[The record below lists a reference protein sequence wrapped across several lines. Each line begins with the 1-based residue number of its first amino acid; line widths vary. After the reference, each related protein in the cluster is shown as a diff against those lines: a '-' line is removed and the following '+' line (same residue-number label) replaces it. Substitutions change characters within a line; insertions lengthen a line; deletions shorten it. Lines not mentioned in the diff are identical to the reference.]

1 MRIRSL
7 IAIVTVSVLV
17 MAACGGSDDT
27 GGDDGSPTPSADG
40 GGGGTASLPLEEW
53 LNADLDDCA
62 EAPTGEP
69 LKIGYAADL
78 SEVGGFADGP
88 GSEAATFMAE
98 LINCAGGVEGHPVEV
113 VVQDIQGDP
122 EVTQRAA
129 NDLLDEGV
137 HAILG
142 PPFADFGLPLLQVVG
157 GQVPTLFVASTE
169 PTLASAEQL
178 SFLVSFDDTRQA
190 TEAALFAREQGF
202 ETAITF
208 SVPGPYFGYNPQIFT
223 EVFEENGGT
232 VLSDYTFSLE
242 DTDFSTQVN
251 QAANLDPA
259 PDLLYT
265 AMITPQLGTLL
276 GQMQGADLR
285 PEVIITDAGDATRVW
300 DLGEPA
306 EGVYFTT
313 HAFPEPGSPMET
325 FLAAY
330 EEARGEP
337 LETVSFGALAADAVI
352 LVADAFVRSGMQGDA
367 AAIGEALKTAEGV
380 EVVTG
385 SVSYAGTDGVPR
397 KPLYIEQVEGGEPA
411 LIEVVPPPEG

>member
-7 IAIVTVSVLV
+7 IAIVSVSVLV
-17 MAACGGSDDT
+17 MAACGGSDETDDAASPQPT
-27 GGDDGSPTPSADG
+27 GDG
-40 GGGGTASLPLEEW
+40 GGGGSAALPLDEW
-53 LNADLDDCA
+53 LSADLDDCA

-88 GSEAATFMAE
+88 GSEAALFMAE

-113 VVQDIQGDP
+113 IVQDIQGDP

-190 TEAALFAREQGF
+190 TEAALFARDQGF

-208 SVPGPYFGYNPQIFT
+208 SVPGPYFGYNPEIFT

-251 QAANLDPA
+251 QATNLQEE

-276 GQMQGADLR
+276 GQMHGADLR

-300 DLGEPA
+300 DLGDPA

-313 HAFPEPGSPMET
+313 HAFPEAGSSMEA
-325 FLAAY
+325 FLSAY
-330 EEARGEP
+330 EGARGEP

-352 LVADAFVRSGMQGDA
+352 LVADAYVRSGLQADA

-397 KPLYIEQVEGGEPA
+397 KPLYIERVESGEPA
-411 LIEVVPPPEG
+411 LVEVVAPPES

>member
-7 IAIVTVSVLV
+7 IGVVVVSALV
-17 MAACGGSDDT
+17 MGACGGDDD
-27 GGDDGSPTPSADG
+27 GGDGATPEPTGTGA
-40 GGGGTASLPLEEW
+40 GGTAALPLDDW
-53 LNADLDDCA
+53 LSADLDACA

-113 VVQDIQGDP
+113 IVQDIQGDP

-129 NDLLDEGV
+129 SQLLDEGV

-169 PTLASAEQL
+169 PTLVSTEQL

-208 SVPGPYFGYNPQIFT
+208 SIPGPYFGYNVEVFT
-223 EVFEENGGT
+223 EVFEEDGGT

-251 QAANLDPA
+251 QAANLGET

-276 GQMQGADLR
+276 GQLHGADLR
-285 PEVIITDAGDATRVW
+285 PDVIITDAGDATRVW
-300 DLGEPA
+300 DLGQPA

-313 HAFPEPGSPMET
+313 HAFPEDGSPMEA

-352 LVADAFVRSGMQGDA
+352 LVADAFVRSGAQLDG
-367 AAIGEALKTAEGV
+367 AAIGEALQAAEGV

-397 KPLYIEQVEGGEPA
+397 KPLYIEQVEDGQPA
-411 LIEVVPPPEG
+411 LVEVVPPPEA